1 MKDRLSK
8 HLCIWLILLVSGLS
22 HAQVQ
27 NFAENIS
34 KRGTTAASF
43 LEIGVG
49 GRALALGGAFTAMA
63 DDPSAIYWNVA
74 GIAKMQ
80 KSGLFFNHSEWIA
93 ETSFDYVSGVFQMG
107 RYGALGVSLTA
118 LSMPEMAVTTVD
130 DPEGELG
137 QRFNA
142 GDFSF
147 SVAYALRLTDNFAI
161 GFNPKVIHQYIWQMS
176 ATGFAIDLGVHYDT
190 PFPGVKLGFALTNFG
205 SKMQMNGENARVLFD
220 FEPGS
225 SGNNERVPALLE
237 TSSWALPLNF
247 KIGLMYQLLNVQ
259 RNSVSLAL
267 DAQYPNND
275 FESMNVGVEYNFGN
289 RLSLRGGYRGIL
301 LDDTEESFT
310 FGAGLN
316 FPVVGNVM
324 LHFDFAYADFGL
336 LENVQKYSL
345 GIDF

>member
-1 MKDRLSK
+1 MKDRFK
-8 HLCIWLILLVSGLS
+8 MQICILIVVLASGLS
-22 HAQVQ
+22 YAQVQ

-43 LEIGVG
+43 LEVGVG
-49 GRALALGGAFTAMA
+49 GRALAMGGAYTAA
-63 DDPSAIYWNVA
+63 ANDPSAIYWNVA

-80 KSGLFFNHSEWIA
+80 KSGIFFNHSEWIA
-93 ETSFDYVSGVFQMG
+93 DTNFDFISGVFQMG

-118 LSMPEMAVTTVD
+118 LTMDEMAVTTVD
-130 DPEGELG
+130 DPEGLLG

-147 SVAYALRLTDNFAI
+147 SVAYAIRLTENFSI
-161 GFNPKVIHQYIWQMS
+161 GFNPKVIHQYIWQLS
-176 ATGFAIDLGVHYDT
+176 ATGFAMDLGVHYNT
-190 PFPGVKLGFALTNFG
+190 PFKGVQLGFALTNFG
-205 SKMQMNGENARVLFD
+205 SKMQMSGENARVLYD

-225 SGNNERVPALLE
+225 SGNNERVPAILE
-237 TSSWALPLNF
+237 TNSWALPLNF
-247 KIGLMYQLLNVQ
+247 KIGMLYKLLNVQ
-259 RNSVSLAL
+259 SNSVNLAV

-275 FESMNVGVEYNFGN
+275 YESLNVGIEYNYGN

-336 LENVQKYSL
+336 LEEVQKYSL
-345 GIDF
+345 AIDF